1 MVGGGVEA
9 WWPIVWCDQG
19 SIMSTLVI
27 IHCCRGRA
35 D

>member
-1 MVGGGVEA
+1 MVGGGGVEA
-9 WWPIVWCDQG
+9 WWPIMVCDQG
-19 SIMSTLVI
+19 IMSTLVI